1 MPKIKIDDLEFNS
14 EDLSENGKGLLT
26 SLQFVEVHIKKLN
39 DELAVLK
46 TSKNVY
52 ENMVRQKLVAVEEN
66 SNEFNR
72 YWENLLGS

>member
-14 EDLSENGKGLLT
+14 EDLSENGKGLLV
-26 SLQFVEVHIKKLN
+26 SLQFVELHLKKLN

-52 ENMVRQKLVAVEEN
+52 DNMVRQKLEAKEEKSDKLN
-66 SNEFNR
+66 
-72 YWENLLGS
+72 

>member
-14 EDLSENGKGLLT
+14 EDLSENGKGLLM

-66 SNEFNR
+66 SNEFN
-72 YWENLLGS
+72 

>member
-52 ENMVRQKLVAVEEN
+52 ENMVRQKLVAAEEKSDKLN
-66 SNEFNR
+66 W
-72 YWENLLGS
+72 YWKNFLTR

>member
-14 EDLSENGKGLLT
+14 EDLSENGKSLLT

-52 ENMVRQKLVAVEEN
+52 ENMVRQKLVAAEEKSDKLN
-66 SNEFNR
+66 
-72 YWENLLGS
+72 

>member
-26 SLQFVEVHIKKLN
+26 SLQFVELHLKKLN

-66 SNEFNR
+66 SNEFN
-72 YWENLLGS
+72 

>member
-66 SNEFNR
+66 SNEFNW
-72 YWENLLGS
+72 YWENLFGG

>member
-66 SNEFNR
+66 SNEFN
-72 YWENLLGS
+72 

>member
-14 EDLSENGKGLLT
+14 EDLSENGKGLLV
-26 SLQFVEVHIKKLN
+26 SLQFVELHIKKLN

-52 ENMVRQKLVAVEEN
+52 ENMVRKKLVAAEEE
-66 SNEFNR
+66 SNKIN
-72 YWENLLGS
+72 

>member
-26 SLQFVEVHIKKLN
+26 SLQFVELHLKKLN

-52 ENMVRQKLVAVEEN
+52 DNMVRQKLEAKVEKSDKLN
-66 SNEFNR
+66 
-72 YWENLLGS
+72 

>member
-52 ENMVRQKLVAVEEN
+52 ENMVRQKLVAAEEN
-66 SNEFNR
+66 SNEFN
-72 YWENLLGS
+72 

>member
-46 TSKNVY
+46 TSKKVY
-52 ENMVRQKLVAVEEN
+52 ENMVRQKLVAAEEKSDKLN
-66 SNEFNR
+66 
-72 YWENLLGS
+72 

>member
-14 EDLSENGKGLLT
+14 EDLSENGKGLLV
-26 SLQFVEVHIKKLN
+26 SLQFVELHLKKLN

-52 ENMVRQKLVAVEEN
+52 DNMVRQKLEAEEGKSDKLN
-66 SNEFNR
+66 
-72 YWENLLGS
+72 

>member
-26 SLQFVEVHIKKLN
+26 SLQFVELHIKKLN
-39 DELAVLK
+39 DEQAVLK

-52 ENMVRQKLVAVEEN
+52 ENMVRQKLVAAEEKSDKLN
-66 SNEFNR
+66 
-72 YWENLLGS
+72 